1 MRNIK
6 SKSKGKKALMILA
19 VIFAVILLLLLGAY
33 LFVSR
38 VVPLQF
44 DVQTVKTAVAEQ
56 SDMSGMYVS
65 WEPYE
70 NADLR
75 LAGETQ
81 TVESDRFSL
90 TLPVAFTETT
100 TPYSAENGTRTY
112 VWSEN
117 GETLAAV
124 IISSPLYALDAEL
137 SKEEKVYVASYKR
150 LMLTNHILYGYAAK
164 KAFGVTLKDQYSFD
178 LVSNSL
184 NLDKIASDDVYAA
197 YLASTGIGIFK
208 TVGAASAAR
217 AIYKVDTPQYNGFI
231 YDFDYTVKQMTDE
244 TVDRQPQS
252 ISMTMDAYT
261 PDNRYFSYSVSMTA
275 KNGTLSETDVFAI
288 FNSFQVK

>member
-81 TVESDRFSL
+81 TVGSDSFSL
-90 TLPVAFTETT
+90 TLPAVFTEATS
-100 TPYSAENGTRTY
+100 PDVAESGTRTY
-112 VWSEN
+112 MWREN
-117 GETLAAV
+117 DETLAA
-124 IISSPLYALDAEL
+124 IIVSDPMYALDAEL
-137 SKEEKVYVASYKR
+137 SKEEKSYVASHKR
-150 LMLTNHILYGYAAK
+150 SMLEYNILYGYAAK

-197 YLASTGIGIFK
+197 YLAVSSVGIFK
-208 TVGAASAAR
+208 ITGMSNTAR
-217 AIYKVDTPQYNGFI
+217 AIYKIDTPQYNGFI
-231 YDFDYTVKQMTDE
+231 YDYSKENDE
-244 TVDRQPQS
+244 FADQLPKNTR
-252 ISMTMDAYT
+252 MTMHAYT
-261 PDNRYFSYSVSMTA
+261 LDNRYFSYGISITA
-275 KNGTLSETDVFAI
+275 KNGALSEADIYAI

>member
-75 LAGETQ
+75 LAGEMQ
-81 TVESDRFSL
+81 TVGSDSFSL
-90 TLPVAFTETT
+90 TLPAVFTEATS
-100 TPYSAENGTRTY
+100 PDVAESGTRTY
-112 VWSEN
+112 MWREN
-117 GETLAAV
+117 DETLAA
-124 IISSPLYALDAEL
+124 IIVSDPMYALDAEL
-137 SKEEKVYVASYKR
+137 SKEEKSYVASHKR
-150 LMLTNHILYGYAAK
+150 SMLEYNILYGYAAK

-197 YLASTGIGIFK
+197 YLATTGISIYKIVGIGS
-208 TVGAASAAR
+208 TAR

-231 YDFDYTVKQMTDE
+231 YNFNQNPDE
-244 TVDRQPQS
+244 TAEQQTQS
-252 ISMTMDAYT
+252 IRMVMNAYT
-261 PDNRYFSYSVSMTA
+261 PDNRYFPYNLMITA
-275 KNGTLSETDVFAI
+275 KNGALSEADIYAI